1 MTVHIFIQELE
12 KWYSLFSIRIHR
24 DMFNTF
30 DPTEKEK
37 HHAITAIPIFLM
49 KAKNHL
55 KLHQPGFFT
64 SVFTAVIMIKDTC
77 LPG

>member
-1 MTVHIFIQELE
+1 
-12 KWYSLFSIRIHR
+12 
-24 DMFNTF
+24 MFNTF

-64 SVFTAVIMIKDTC
+64 SIFTAVIMIKDSIFYHDKIPVC
-77 LPG
+77 QVDLLQVYSGH